1 MMQRTGAG
9 LLFLSAL
16 CLGRQA
22 IQSAECGN
30 LVDAQTD
37 ARRSKQG
44 TTVVLKMHAEDDHTK
59 DSHMCMSNYSFA
71 VTRPDGSSIRQ
82 LITSV
87 DNSYGRA
94 LKFWIDG
101 FANAGQRVIATI
113 VDPTYTII
121 DYDLRTGKILELD
134 IAPSFLNSV
143 DNACRDTVR
152 VSGVSRGGYVVVS
165 TGGPGCGPVKR
176 WRVEPGLLVGGIQQ
190 RAKLEPLR
198 DTATIKAI
206 E

>member
-1 MMQRTGAG
+1 MQRTGVA

-16 CLGRQA
+16 CLGRRA

-44 TTVVLKMHAEDDHTK
+44 TTVVLKMHAEDDHAK

-71 VTRPDGSSIRQ
+71 VTRADGTSLHQ
-82 LITSV
+82 DITSV
-87 DNSYGRA
+87 DDSYGRA
-94 LKFWIDG
+94 IKFWIDG

-113 VDPTYTII
+113 LDPAYTII
-121 DYDLRTGKILELD
+121 DYDLRTGKTSELD
-134 IAPSFLNSV
+134 IAPSFLNRLG
-143 DNACRDTVR
+143 NACRNAVR

-165 TGGPGCGPVKR
+165 TGGAGCGPVKR
-176 WRVEPGLLVGGIQQ
+176 WRMEPGLLVRGIQQ
-190 RAKLEPLR
+190 HAKMEPLH
-198 DTATIKAI
+198 DTATIEPI